1 MMVMMRMTKVLV
13 GVGERATQEYI
24 RSTVLLPSKD
34 CLDGWWIFCRA
45 RRTTN
50 KAELIHAL
58 LDARGSVPVD
68 GASLQKQQQECC

>member
-34 CLDGWWIFCRA
+34 CLDGWWIFVEHGGQQ
-45 RRTTN
+45 T
-50 KAELIHAL
+50 
-58 LDARGSVPVD
+58 
-68 GASLQKQQQECC
+68 KQS